1 MRKAAPAL
9 LLLAACA
16 AQEAGP
22 SEPAYRF
29 ENGLWFDGR
38 NFAPATA
45 YVVDGAL
52 RFSDKVID
60 AKNVVDLAGGYV
72 VPPYCEGHNHNF
84 GGGADEGEFEET
96 VRAYLEDG
104 VFYAMMP
111 GSFELYR
118 GMIAGK
124 INNPKSVD
132 VAFANNAIT
141 GSGGHPRRLREFL
154 MERYGSYPEFT
165 KETMPDKGYFEA
177 DTLDELKEKWALVLA
192 ERTDFIKAVLISS
205 EEYEKRKDNPDFYG
219 QRGLNPEL
227 LPDLVRMAHGA
238 DLRVAVHVDTDAD
251 LATALRAGAD
261 IIAHLPSNNST
272 ARMSDETISLT
283 KETGVPIV
291 TTLSIAKRY
300 EEREPQK
307 YAAIL
312 EAQRDSLVR
321 LTKAGANLVVGSD
334 TVWDTSRGE
343 VEHLASL
350 GVLDNLTML
359 KMWTEN
365 CARTVFPN
373 RLIGKLADGYEA
385 SFLVLEG
392 DPIADIDATGR
403 IKLRV
408 KDGHVLELEPSTAA
422 VDDDE

>member
-1 MRKAAPAL
+1 VKKTVLAL
-9 LLLAACA
+9 TLLAACA
-16 AQEAGP
+16 AEDGAK
-22 SEPAYRF
+22 SKPAYRF
-29 ENGLWFDGR
+29 ENGLWFNDQS
-38 NFAPATA
+38 FAPATT

-52 RFSDKVID
+52 QFSNSVIE
-60 AKNVVDLAGGYV
+60 AENVVDLAGGYA
-72 VPPYCEGHNHNF
+72 VPPFCEGHNHNF
-84 GGGADEGEFEET
+84 GGGADQGEFEDT

-118 GMIAGK
+118 GMIADK

-177 DTLDELKEKWALVLA
+177 DTLDQLREKWALVLA
-192 ERTDFIKAVLISS
+192 ERPDFIKAVLIYS
-205 EEYEKRKDNPDFYG
+205 EEYERRKDKPEFYG
-219 QRGLNPEL
+219 NRGLNPEL
-227 LPDLVRMAHGA
+227 LPELVRMAHDA
-238 DLRVAVHVDTDAD
+238 NLRIAVHVDTDAD
-251 LATALRAGAD
+251 MATALRTGAD
-261 IIAHLPSNNST
+261 IIVHLPSNNST
-272 ARMSDETISLT
+272 ARLSDETIALA
-283 KETGVPIV
+283 KESGVPIV

-300 EEREPQK
+300 EEREPEK

-312 EAQRDSLVR
+312 DAQRDSLVG

-350 GVLDNLTML
+350 GVLDNLTIL
-359 KMWTEN
+359 KMWTDS
-365 CARTVFPN
+365 CARTVFPE
-373 RLIGKLADGYEA
+373 RKIGKLAEGYEA
-385 SFLVLEG
+385 SFLVLDG
-392 DPIADIDATGR
+392 DPIADFDATSR

-408 KDGHVLELEPSTAA
+408 KDGQVLELDPSTAA
-422 VDDDE
+422 ADDDE